1 MGCSGRRLS
10 PSAISLLP
18 QRTRSLVSAGN
29 GRNGPRF
36 CNELTLARG
45 YMSDH
50 KFAVGQNVEF
60 SPDWPIDDTTK
71 GQYTIVALYPE
82 TGNIPQYRIKSKR
95 DGHER
100 MVQEDRL
107 DRLLNSVP
115 TKNSF
120 AAMFN
125 RLR

>member
-1 MGCSGRRLS
+1 
-10 PSAISLLP
+10 
-18 QRTRSLVSAGN
+18 V
-29 GRNGPRF
+29 
-36 CNELTLARG
+36 
-45 YMSDH
+45 SDH

-82 TGNIPQYRIKSKR
+82 TGNIPQYRIKSKH

-115 TKNSF
+115 TKNSL
-120 AAMFN
+120 AATFN
-125 RLR
+125 LLRRDNGGRDTSRDPIDGM